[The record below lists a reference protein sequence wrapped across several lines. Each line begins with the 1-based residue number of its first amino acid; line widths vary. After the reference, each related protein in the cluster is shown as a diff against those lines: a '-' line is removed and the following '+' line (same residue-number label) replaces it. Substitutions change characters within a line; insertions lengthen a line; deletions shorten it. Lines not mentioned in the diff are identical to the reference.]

1 MNGKRLGEILLE
13 EDVLTKRQL
22 QKALD
27 IQQSGDKRK
36 LGEILIELGFLTI
49 EDLTDVMMDQA
60 SHAQDEVQKGKR
72 DLVLQ
77 QQIFKSKI
85 KTPKPAAPKTVTHTP
100 TPVAPTPVAPT
111 PQPIDISEDAI
122 MKTKFKLDLKTII
135 AAAVGIS
142 SLVGMWYALQADI
155 QEAKELPKIG
165 NIYSQE
171 YPSKPEGYNWPRSY
185 EQYKDNVEGLQE
197 EMDAVY
203 EILDEYEEKIDDLEK
218 TVTDLRVKL
227 ANKRDK

>member
-1 MNGKRLGEILLE
+1 MNGKKLGEILLD

-27 IQQSGDKRK
+27 IQTGGDNRK
-36 LGEILIELGFLTI
+36 LGEILVELGYLTI
-49 EDLTDVMMDQA
+49 EDLTDVMMEQA
-60 SHAQDEVQKGKR
+60 SHAQEEVQKGKR

-100 TPVAPTPVAPT
+100 APVAPTPVTPT
-111 PQPIDISEDAI
+111 SQPIDISEDAI

-142 SLVGMWYALQADI
+142 SLVGMWLSLI
-155 QEAKELPKIG
+155 HI
-165 NIYSQE
+165 
-171 YPSKPEGYNWPRSY
+171 
-185 EQYKDNVEGLQE
+185 
-197 EMDAVY
+197 
-203 EILDEYEEKIDDLEK
+203 
-218 TVTDLRVKL
+218 
-227 ANKRDK
+227 

>member
-1 MNGKRLGEILLE
+1 MNNKKLGEILLE

-22 QKALD
+22 QKAIDL
-27 IQQSGDKRK
+27 QKSGDKRK
-36 LGEILIELGFLTI
+36 IGEILIELGFLTV
-49 EDLTDVMMDQA
+49 EDMTEVMMHQA

-85 KTPKPAAPKTVTHTP
+85 KTPKPAAPKTVTHI
-100 TPVAPTPVAPT
+100 PTPVAPT

-155 QEAKELPKIG
+155 QEAKELPSLKSL
-165 NIYSQE
+165 YEAE
-171 YPSKPEGYNWPRSY
+171 YPSRPEGYNWPRSY
-185 EQYKDNVEGLQE
+185 EQYKDNVEGLQD
-197 EMDAVY
+197 EMDEAY
-203 EILDEYEEKIDDLEK
+203 EKIEELEETIKELEK
-218 TVTDLRVKL
+218 EIKSLERR
-227 ANKRDK
+227 KRDK

>member
-1 MNGKRLGEILLE
+1 MNGKKLGEILLE

-27 IQQSGDKRK
+27 IQNSGDKRK
-36 LGEILIELGFLTI
+36 LGEILIELGYLTI

-60 SHAQDEVQKGKR
+60 SHAQEEVQKGKR

-77 QQIFKSKI
+77 KQIFKSKI
-85 KTPKPAAPKTVTHTP
+85 KTPKPKPVTPTPVTPTPVVP
-100 TPVAPTPVAPT
+100 TPVAPTS
-111 PQPIDISEDAI
+111 QPIDISEDAI

-165 NIYSQE
+165 NIYNQE
-171 YPSKPEGYNWPRSY
+171 YPSRPEGYNWPRSY
-185 EQYKDNVEGLQE
+185 EQYKDQVGTLQE
-197 EMDAVY
+197 DMDEVY
-203 EILDEYEEKIDDLEK
+203 EKLDEYEEKIEDLEK
-218 TVTDLRVKL
+218 TVTDLRIKL

>member
-1 MNGKRLGEILLE
+1 MNGKKLGELLLE

-27 IQQSGDKRK
+27 LQKNGDKRK
-36 LGEILIELGFLTI
+36 IGEILIELGFLTV
-49 EDLTDVMMDQA
+49 EDMTDVMMHQA
-60 SHAQDEVQKGKR
+60 TSAQHEVQKGKR

-85 KTPKPAAPKTVTHTP
+85 KTPKPAAPKTVTHIP
-100 TPVAPTPVAPT
+100 TPVAPTPTA
-111 PQPIDISEDAI
+111 QPIDISEDAI

-155 QEAKELPKIG
+155 QEAKELPSLKSL
-165 NIYSQE
+165 YEAE
-171 YPSKPEGYNWPRSY
+171 YPSRPEGYNWPRSY
-185 EQYKDNVEGLQE
+185 EQYKDNVEGLQD
-197 EMDAVY
+197 EMDEAY
-203 EILDEYEEKIDDLEK
+203 EKIEELEETIKELEK
-218 TVTDLRVKL
+218 EIKSLERR
-227 ANKRDK
+227 KRDK